1 MGRARPTS
9 AWKPRSSRRQH
20 WLTLPE
26 GLATPGSELWDP
38 VRPLYET
45 GEYAEAAARGRELLG
60 THPDLGLLFYN
71 TACCESLAR
80 EVEGAVS
87 HLLGRVRGPRAG
99 GLRLRP
105 DPRRRCVRRPARL
118 GRTPLEAYVP
128 RAGGLLS
135 ASASTPRPRGGRGGR
150 RRRKGSGTRGRT
162 RRESSGSTRTS
173 SGLMR
178 GRSSTQAPTPL
189 AAGVM
194 PPLSTGGRH
203 RATPRPRDRP
213 DDPEGAQNLPAHR
226 IPPRTCSTNTRLS

>member
-1 MGRARPTS
+1 VGRARPTS

-99 GLRLRP
+99 DSDFDPIRDDAAFVALLDSAEPLSRLTCRGP
-105 DPRRRCVRRPARL
+105 AGCSVHQLRRRD
-118 GRTPLEAYVP
+118 
-128 RAGGLLS
+128 RAAAVAAGD
-135 ASASTPRPRGGRGGR
+135 GGRGAVHAVGR
-150 RRRKGSGTRGRT
+150 DAKARDRRGR
-162 RRESSGSTRTS
+162 
-173 SGLMR
+173 
-178 GRSSTQAPTPL
+178 
-189 AAGVM
+189 V
-194 PPLSTGGRH
+194 
-203 RATPRPRDRP
+203 RD
-213 DDPEGAQNLPAHR
+213 
-226 IPPRTCSTNTRLS
+226 